1 MTTEN
6 KETEFDIREV
16 PEYNGG
22 HVETATDASMKESP
36 KKHDSNS
43 IYGVVGQVV
52 RPMIQFVPTEQSTV
66 INNYNKVVDRIT
78 ELNDTT
84 ESRLADV
91 RERMTFT
98 KAKKTIRN
106 AGHYFTEPYP
116 ACGEYMT
123 TEEIKASIAGVFGA

>member
-1 MTTEN
+1 MEQRNDITEEQEFLN
-6 KETEFDIREV
+6 AENEADNEAITFDIRKPLASKGCV
-16 PEYNGG
+16 RFPNG
-22 HVETATDASMKESP
+22 
-36 KKHDSNS
+36 
-43 IYGVVGQVV
+43 V

-91 RERMTFT
+91 REQMTFT

-106 AGHYFTEPYP
+106 TGHYFTEPYP

-123 TEEIKASIAGVFGA
+123 TEEIKTSIADVFGA